1 MTILIELIA
10 GPAAG
15 KTTTALGLT
24 NLLKFYFSEYLR
36 SDLTVEYVSEYAK
49 EVALE
54 YQDACIPYHNKIRNQ
69 ALLFGIQL
77 ERLLQLK
84 DKANFIV
91 NDSSLMLCAHYAPK
105 DYYDEKSL
113 VNLISSNYSQFDKV
127 FHIYI
132 QRDEK
137 IKHLKLGRLE
147 NLQKSIEIDNNL
159 TNMMK
164 KYEIYP
170 YIVKGNISAPFKI
183 INHLRGKILPR
194 DEDLEFIDWYRNRIL
209 TAMEDCV

>member
-91 NDSSLMLCAHYAPK
+91 NDSALILCAHYAPK
-105 DYYDEKSL
+105 EYYDEKSL
-113 VNLISSNYSQFDKV
+113 MTLIQNNYKHFDNV
-127 FHIYI
+127 IYI
-132 QRDEK
+132 YIERDEK

-147 NLQKSIEIDNNL
+147 SLTTSKNIDKNLISLLNRYNIH
-159 TNMMK
+159 
-164 KYEIYP
+164 P
-170 YIVKGNISAPFKI
+170 FIVKGNISAPFKI
-183 INHLRGKILPR
+183 INFLSKNNLPIL
-194 DEDLEFIDWYRNRIL
+194 EDLDFVNWYKTKIMNTL
-209 TAMEDCV
+209 GEET